1 MCSLLFCDCVCCC
14 VHCCVH
20 CCFFSVVFAAGF
32 YHCVHGCC
40 VCYCVHCCLPN
51 VFVTVFAAVF
61 TVVLAAVFTAMF
73 SSVFPAV
80 CCSVHDIVLQVLLS
94 SQALQHGLGMD
105 RPDPFAEVILQ
116 ISVIKEHGAAILLY
130 DLVVVSIQQGIYSNV
145 HCCVNSSVD
154 QFQGDLLVIV
164 ILSQWAQVVKR
175 DEKCVLP
182 L

>member
-1 MCSLLFCDCVCCC
+1 M
-14 VHCCVH
+14 
-20 CCFFSVVFAAGF
+20 FAAGF
-32 YHCVHGCC
+32 YRCVHGC
-40 VCYCVHCCLPN
+40 VFAA
-51 VFVTVFAAVF
+51 VFVIVFTAVLPSVFAAVF

-164 ILSQWAQVVKR
+164 ILSHWAQVVKR
-175 DEKCVLP
+175 DEQICFTTLMKYCNLYMLGKCLH
-182 L
+182 